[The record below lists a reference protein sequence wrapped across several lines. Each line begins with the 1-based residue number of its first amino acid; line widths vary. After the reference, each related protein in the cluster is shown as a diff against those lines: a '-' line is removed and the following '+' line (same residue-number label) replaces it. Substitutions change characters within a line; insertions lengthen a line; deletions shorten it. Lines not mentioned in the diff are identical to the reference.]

1 MCGLPADFR
10 WSANISLRKGVLEL
24 RDVADRPGP
33 NIPLNLPIIQELYS
47 SISPL
52 LFKRKSP
59 IILKIKRRQNMNVT
73 IIDSDV
79 YTMTENM
86 IVRSF
91 Q

>member
-1 MCGLPADFR
+1 MRTQTPPKPQC
-10 WSANISLRKGVLEL
+10 
-24 RDVADRPGP
+24 RPGP

-59 IILKIKRRQNMNVT
+59 IILKIKRGQNMNVT

>member
-1 MCGLPADFR
+1 MWNKLLVY
-10 WSANISLRKGVLEL
+10 SLQEVQVVLI
-24 RDVADRPGP
+24 RPGP

>member
-1 MCGLPADFR
+1 M
-10 WSANISLRKGVLEL
+10 S
-24 RDVADRPGP
+24 RPGP
-33 NIPLNLPIIQELYS
+33 NILLILPIIQELYS

-86 IVRSF
+86 IQCTALYCCFWPIGGLDATLSF
-91 Q
+91 SGEF

>member
-1 MCGLPADFR
+1 M
-10 WSANISLRKGVLEL
+10 
-24 RDVADRPGP
+24 DRPGP

-59 IILKIKRRQNMNVT
+59 IILKIKRGQNMNVT